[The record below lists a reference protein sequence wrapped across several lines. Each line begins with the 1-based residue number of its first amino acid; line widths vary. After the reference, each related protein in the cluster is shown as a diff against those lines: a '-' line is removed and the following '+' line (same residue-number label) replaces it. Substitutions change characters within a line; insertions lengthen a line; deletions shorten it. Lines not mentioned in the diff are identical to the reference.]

1 MAGAGKASYRPASL
15 EAGRGRMAGPGAGS
29 GSGVDGGGFGFG
41 IWGGPVYKT
50 GMNGGVWIDG
60 LVVLA
65 YFAGIV
71 GIGLYAGRR
80 SGSLTE
86 YALGGRSIPWWAV
99 LASIIAAETSAATF
113 LGTPAEGFK
122 TRGFVYGQ
130 LVIGTILAR
139 VVIAFTFI
147 EPYYR
152 YKVQSIYEFLA
163 VRFGDK
169 TRNLASGIFLVTRV
183 LGIGVRLYLGGV
195 ILVVI
200 WRYLLPET
208 PVNLWTYF
216 WGIVW
221 VTGITTLY
229 TVAGGIKAVV
239 WTDLIQACLMIGSM
253 LAAVGMLLAQ
263 IPGGLAAVE
272 QALGGWDKVAVFQSG
287 FPADAPN
294 WGAAWKAMLEEPYTL
309 FAAFLGSTFFT
320 MATHGTDQ
328 DMVQRML
335 TAQDHHR
342 ARRSLILS
350 GLADV
355 PIVVAFLSIGIL
367 LWVYYQQAPDPL
379 LPRVDGQVV
388 ANEVFAH
395 YIVHEMPVGLRG
407 LIVAGVFATMMG
419 STSAALNALATSFTK
434 DFYVPYFAKGA
445 DDRRAVVVARVST
458 AVFGVLMVGV
468 ATLAAYAVLHDP
480 RLTIIP
486 IAIGILGYTYG
497 ALLGVFL
504 VGMLTRRRGSD
515 WGNVAAMLCGIAA
528 VLVLCKVEV
537 PGMNLAAL
545 LAGEKDTALKLG
557 ACLPGWWPKIAW
569 PWYVLVGSLVT
580 TAVAVLFPTSPGRV
594 AAAEAAGRETP

>member
-1 MAGAGKASYRPASL
+1 
-15 EAGRGRMAGPGAGS
+15 
-29 GSGVDGGGFGFG
+29 
-41 IWGGPVYKT
+41 
-50 GMNGGVWIDG
+50 MNGGTWIDG
-60 LVVLA
+60 LVVLT

-113 LGTPAEGFK
+113 LGTPAEGYK
-122 TRGFVYGQ
+122 TRGFIYGQ

-139 VVIAFTFI
+139 IVIAFTFI

-163 VRFGDK
+163 VRFGPR
-169 TRNLASGIFLVTRV
+169 TRSLASGIFLVTRV

-200 WRYLLPET
+200 WRYLLPGT
-208 PVNLWTYF
+208 PVTLGTYF

-221 VTGITTLY
+221 VTGVTTVY

-253 LAAVGMLLAQ
+253 VVAVGMLLAN
-263 IPGGLAAVE
+263 IPGGLATVE
-272 QALGGWDKVAVFQSG
+272 TTLGGWGQVAVFQSG

-294 WGAAWKAMLEEPYTL
+294 WGAALKAMLEEPYTL
-309 FAAFLGSTFFT
+309 WAAFFGSTFFT

-335 TAQDHHR
+335 TAPDYHR
-342 ARRSLILS
+342 ARRSLIVS
-350 GLADV
+350 GLADIPV
-355 PIVVAFLSIGIL
+355 VVAFLSIGIL
-367 LWVYYQQAPDPL
+367 LWVYYQRVPDPN
-379 LPRVDGQVV
+379 LPAVDGQVV

-395 YIVHEMPVGLRG
+395 YIVHRMPVGLRG

-434 DFYVPYFAKGA
+434 DFYVPYFARGA
-445 DDRRAVVVARVST
+445 DDRRAVVVARIAT
-458 AVFGVLMVGV
+458 AGFGVLMVGV

-497 ALLGVFL
+497 ALLGVFM

-515 WGNVAAMLCGIAA
+515 DGNVLAMLCGIAA
-528 VLVLCKVEV
+528 VLVFCKVEV
-537 PGMNLAAL
+537 PGVNIAAMM
-545 LAGEKDTALKLG
+545 AGREDTALKLG
-557 ACLPGWWPKIAW
+557 AWLPAWWPKIAW
-569 PWYVLVGSLVT
+569 PWYVLVGCLVT
-580 TAVAVLFPTSPGRV
+580 AGISLLFRSRPPAG
-594 AAAEAAGRETP
+594 AAGDDGGMPRGDGATGRR